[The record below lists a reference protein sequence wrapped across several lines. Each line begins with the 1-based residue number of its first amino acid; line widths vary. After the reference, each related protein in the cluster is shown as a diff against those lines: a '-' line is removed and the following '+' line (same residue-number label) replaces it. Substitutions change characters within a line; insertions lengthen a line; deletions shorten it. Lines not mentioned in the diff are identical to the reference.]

1 MICVTEILNDLLG
14 G

>member
-1 MICVTEILNDLLG
+1 MIYDTEILNDLLG